1 MKSLALRVLLL
12 AAVVFPV
19 AGPAGTAFAAD
30 VLPIASGVS
39 VLREDEPVG
48 GAHGGEGSGVDV
60 VPVAVWTTVGIVASG
75 LLLGVFYLFKRRIG
89 GFPANPEW
97 VAPISIERSE
107 TFAKEGDFGDVA
119 PDAHGAHH

>member
-1 MKSLALRVLLL
+1 MKSLALRVVIL
-12 AAVVFPV
+12 AAVVFSV
-19 AGPAGTAFAAD
+19 AGPAGAAFAAD
-30 VLPIASGVS
+30 ALPAANSVT
-39 VLREDEPVG
+39 VLREDEPASE
-48 GAHGGEGSGVDV
+48 AHGGEGSGVDV
-60 VPVAVWTTVGIVASG
+60 VPVAVWTTVGILVSALVLS
-75 LLLGVFYLFKRRIG
+75 VFYLFKRRIG